1 MRFLLLRLFLL
12 LCASTSALASDK
24 ALTSLNQFHQSLKQ
38 GDQKQVLTWLLDDA
52 LIYESGFA
60 ENKTEYASHHLA
72 ADIEFAKATQ
82 STIKKSAIHCSD
94 TQCVVTRESEI
105 TGEFKS
111 KPVHSLTLETAVL
124 VLHDGQWKIKHV
136 HWSTR
141 KAH

>member
-1 MRFLLLRLFLL
+1 MRFLLLLI
-12 LCASTSALASDK
+12 LCTGAIGNDK
-24 ALTSLNQFHQSLKQ
+24 ALTGLNQFHQSLKQ
-38 GDQKQVLTWLLDDA
+38 GDQKQVLALLLDDA

-60 ENKTEYASHHLA
+60 ESKAEYASHHLA

-94 TQCVVTRESEI
+94 TQCVVTSESEI